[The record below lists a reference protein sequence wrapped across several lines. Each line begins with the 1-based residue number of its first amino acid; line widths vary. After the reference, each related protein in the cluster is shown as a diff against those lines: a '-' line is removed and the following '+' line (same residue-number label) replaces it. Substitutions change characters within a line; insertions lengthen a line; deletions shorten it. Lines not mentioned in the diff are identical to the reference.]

1 MKLFGL
7 IKERVLLITFA
18 SLLAFII
25 FPTSNASAQLADGKY
40 SVQYTVTQP
49 DSNSA
54 SMANDY
60 FLKPATLFVENG
72 ETKVQIKMKNSSWLT
87 KFQAESGGNSVISKD
102 PAANTRVVQFNVKDV
117 SAPVLAQ
124 IRVDID
130 EMDYHHDYTI
140 RFMFDVGSAV
150 LVSGG
155 EAKTE
160 TKSETSGSKES
171 STQVISTSTAD
182 ETATSKTTT
191 SNVEKNPQT
200 SDTTHLFLF
209 VMVLAVSAFL
219 LMRRM
224 KLHK

>member
-7 IKERVLLITFA
+7 IKERILLITFA

-102 PAANTRVVQFNVKDV
+102 SATNTRIVQFNVKDV
-117 SAPVLAQ
+117 SAPVFAQ
-124 IRVDID
+124 IQVDID

-140 RFMFDVGSAV
+140 RFMFDTGSAV
-150 LVSGG
+150 LISGG
-155 EAKTE
+155 EAKAE

-171 STQVISTSTAD
+171 STQATSTAD
-182 ETATSKTTT
+182 KTAIEKTTI
-191 SNVEKNPQT
+191 SNMEKNPQT
-200 SDTTHLFLF
+200 SDTTYLFLF
-209 VMVLAVSAFL
+209 VMVLAASAFL
-219 LMRRM
+219 LIRRM
-224 KLHK
+224 KLYK